1 MNFWTISK
9 RVHART
15 NYLSSP
21 CNFTVLHRP
30 ESVGMNSSWYIFLSS
45 GYLATVGRRC
55 FAQATARDTFPPHYL
70 FLLTLVRECAT
81 KARVISRLRQRRL
94 RLPPR
99 PPLSFHPPLSES
111 VSLARVFPLLLPL
124 LPLIYLLGSFFERQP
139 PSVLISGSSSR
150 CPSYFA
156 GWGRGGGVTWHSRSE
171 NKM

>member
-1 MNFWTISK
+1 MNYFQ
-9 RVHART
+9 RVNAHT
-15 NYLSSP
+15 NYTSSP

-30 ESVGMNSSWYIFLSS
+30 ESVGTSSSWYVFFVLGLFGNSRTSVLCSS
-45 GYLATVGRRC
+45 DCKRYV
-55 FAQATARDTFPPHYL
+55 
-70 FLLTLVRECAT
+70 LVRECAT

-99 PPLSFHPPLSES
+99 PPLSFQPPLSES

-124 LPLIYLLGSFFERQP
+124 LPLISLLGSFFERQP

-156 GWGRGGGVTWHSRSE
+156 GWG
-171 NKM
+171 